1 MSKSSSDLNGEQPTT
16 LSREGVVP
24 KKASMRPYLYLFAV
38 SAVCL
43 FLFGFY
49 YWRGSW
55 PADNPTDPK
64 SVSDGVRC
72 QLLRSHKDRKEI
84 RTAVIIPVPVETA
97 WRILS
102 NYEEWER
109 LFKTVRRKQITEQ
122 VGENQHHVV
131 SDVTTPM
138 GTLSLDFI
146 VTHENLPGG
155 GYRASWDAPTPELPV
170 NEGDMRITPFSPNET
185 LFVYTVRKEYRRYP
199 SFLVNNMLLNHQPD
213 LVATLA
219 TRMQEV
225 AKESSPD

>member
-1 MSKSSSDLNGEQPTT
+1 MSKSSSDLKGELPITA
-16 LSREGVVP
+16 SRERVMP
-24 KKASMRPYLYLFAV
+24 KNAWLHTYRFLFGV
-38 SAVCL
+38 SAVCV

-49 YWRGSW
+49 YLRGAW
-55 PADNPTDPK
+55 PADIPSDPK

-72 QLLRSHKDRKEI
+72 QLIRTHKDRTEI
-84 RTAVIIPVPVETA
+84 RTAVVIPVPLETA

-102 NYEEWER
+102 DYEEWER
-109 LFKTVRRKQITEQ
+109 LFKTVRRKQITER

-138 GTLSLDFI
+138 GTLTLDFI
-146 VTHENLPGG
+146 VTHEHLPGG

-170 NEGDMRITPFSPNET
+170 NEGEMRITPLSPNET
-185 LFVYTVRKEYRRYP
+185 LFVYTVRKEYRKYP